1 MYLAGQIHLNAGFL
15 TQIPVKK
22 GTTGINALVLQC
34 MKYRIEIKKHVLT
47 FKVPAGTSRG
57 ILYEKPSWFIILKDA
72 DHPLM
77 VGLGECGLLPGLS
90 LDDKPGFEYIL
101 DQLHSWIEKKDISY
115 ILDNHLTAWPSIRF
129 GLEMAFADFN
139 EGGKRVLFPGD
150 FTRGKQ
156 AIPIN
161 GLIWMDDQSKMLKQ
175 IENKLSEGWHCL
187 KLKVGSIDFE
197 DELFLL
203 KFIREAFSPRDLEI
217 RLDANGA
224 FDPEKALDQLQKL
237 SEFSIHSI
245 EQPVKPGLWDQ
256 MAALCRYSPID
267 IALDEE
273 LIGLNDPSER
283 EAMLSQIHSKYIILK
298 PSLIGGFAS
307 SASWIAMARKHGIG
321 FWVTSA
327 LESNIGLNAIAQW
340 TSTLDNPLPQG
351 LGTGQLYIN
360 NFDSPLLVNPGFL
373 SYDPNKIWDIAA
385 LVSGD

>member
-1 MYLAGQIHLNAGFL
+1 M
-15 TQIPVKK
+15 
-22 GTTGINALVLQC
+22 
-34 MKYRIEIKKHVLT
+34 YRIAIKKHVLK

-57 ILYEKPSWFIILKDA
+57 VLYEKHSWFITLKDG
-72 DHPLM
+72 DHPEM

-90 LDDKPGFEYIL
+90 IDDKPGYENIL
-101 DQLHSWIEKKDISY
+101 DQLQGWIEKKDISY

-129 GLEMAFADFN
+129 GLEMAFADLH

-161 GLIWMDDQSKMLKQ
+161 GLIWMDDRSKMLKQ

-224 FDPEKALDQLQKL
+224 FDPGKALDQLQKL

-245 EQPVKPGLWDQ
+245 EQPLKPGLWDQ

-283 EAMLSQIHSKYIILK
+283 EALLSQIQPKYIILK

-307 SASWIAMARKHGIG
+307 SASWIGIARKHGIG

-351 LGTGQLYIN
+351 LGTGQLYVN
-360 NFDSPLLVNPGFL
+360 NFDSPLLINPGFL
-373 SYDPNKIWDIAA
+373 NYDPNKIWDIAA
-385 LVSGD
+385 LVPGD